1 MVILPAAQADLIDIG
16 DFIALDNPPRAAS
29 FVAEIEA
36 KIREVGERPGSFQKR
51 DDLHKGL
58 RHARHG
64 RYLIF
69 FIETGDEVQIVRVME
84 GSRDL
89 PRVLKFLTPGHKLP
103 STAWQN
109 IGGVFPATQAFLC
122 CSLGVSR
129 VSM

>member
-1 MVILPAAQADLIDIG
+1 MAKLVILPAARADLIDIS
-16 DFIALDNPPRAAS
+16 DFIALDNRSRAAS

-36 KIREVGERPGSFQKR
+36 KIIEVGKRPGSFQKR

-69 FIETGDEVQIVRVME
+69 FIEADDEVRIVRVIE

-89 PRVLKFLTPGHKLP
+89 PRLFEV
-103 STAWQN
+103 
-109 IGGVFPATQAFLC
+109 
-122 CSLGVSR
+122 
-129 VSM
+129 

>member
-1 MVILPAAQADLIDIG
+1 MAKLVILPAARADLIDIG
-16 DFIALDNPPRAAS
+16 DFIALDNRPRAAS

-36 KIREVGERPGSFQKR
+36 KIVEVGGRPGSFQKR

-69 FIETGDEVQIVRVME
+69 FIEQGDEVQIVRVIQ

-89 PRVLKFLTPGHKLP
+89 PRLLNF
-103 STAWQN
+103 
-109 IGGVFPATQAFLC
+109 
-122 CSLGVSR
+122 
-129 VSM
+129 

>member
-1 MVILPAAQADLIDIG
+1 MASLVILPAARADLIDIG
-16 DFIALDNPPRAAS
+16 DFIALDNRPRAAS

-36 KIREVGERPGSFQKR
+36 KILEVGERPSSFQKR

-69 FIETGDEVQIVRVME
+69 FIEKGDEVQIVRVIE

-89 PRVLKFLTPGHKLP
+89 PRLLE
-103 STAWQN
+103 
-109 IGGVFPATQAFLC
+109 I
-122 CSLGVSR
+122 
-129 VSM
+129 

>member
-1 MVILPAAQADLIDIG
+1 MAKLVILPAARADLIHIG
-16 DFIALDNPPRAAS
+16 DFIALDNPSRAAS

-36 KIREVGERPGSFQKR
+36 KIVEVGERPGSFQKR

-69 FIETGDEVQIVRVME
+69 FIKKSDEVQIVRVIQ

-89 PRVLKFLTPGHKLP
+89 
-103 STAWQN
+103 
-109 IGGVFPATQAFLC
+109 
-122 CSLGVSR
+122 SR
-129 VSM
+129 LLRH

>member
-1 MVILPAAQADLIDIG
+1 VAKLVILPAARADLIDIG
-16 DFIALDNPPRAAS
+16 DFIALDNPSRAAS

-36 KIREVGERPGSFQKR
+36 KIVEVGERPGSFQKR

-69 FIETGDEVQIVRVME
+69 FIEAGEEVQIVRVIQ

-89 PRVLKFLTPGHKLP
+89 PRLLE
-103 STAWQN
+103 
-109 IGGVFPATQAFLC
+109 I
-122 CSLGVSR
+122 
-129 VSM
+129 